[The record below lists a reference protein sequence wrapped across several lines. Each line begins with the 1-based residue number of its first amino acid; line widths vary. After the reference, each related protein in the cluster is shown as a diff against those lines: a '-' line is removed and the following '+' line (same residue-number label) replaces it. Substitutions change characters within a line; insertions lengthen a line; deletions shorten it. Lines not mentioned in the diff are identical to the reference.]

1 MVIKKEFTFLSR
13 NGIDNCHACSW
24 APENGQVKAIL
35 QIVHGMLEYVE
46 RYEDFANFLANQGFL
61 VVGADHLGHGKT
73 ASTDKDLGY
82 FTKHDASTVLV
93 RDVHRLKKIIQ
104 EENPGVPYFIMGHSM
119 GSFIMRKYLA
129 MYCKGINGVV
139 LLGSGNTPPLITSF
153 GISLTNFLRF
163 FFGDRHKSSLV
174 NKIVFGSYLKRI
186 PDARTSSDWLTR
198 DASVIKVYRANPLC
212 TFKFSLNGYRALF
225 KLVKYSHN
233 TANFKNLSKD
243 MSILIA
249 SGTEDPVGEYGKHPE
264 QIYAQF
270 NSLGIK
276 DVTLKLYDGCRHEIL
291 HELNKNDVY
300 NDILGWLNARI
311 K

>member
-13 NGIDNCHACSW
+13 NGKDNCHAYSW

-35 QIVHGMLEYVE
+35 QIAHGMLEYVE
-46 RYEDFANFLANQGFL
+46 RYEEFANFLANQGFL

-73 ASTDKDLGY
+73 ASSDKDLGY
-82 FTKHDASTVLV
+82 FTQNDASTVLV

-104 EENPGVPYFIMGHSM
+104 EENPEIPYFIIGHSM

-129 MYCKGINGVV
+129 MYCKGIDGVI
-139 LLGSGNTPPLITSF
+139 LIGSGNTHPFITSF
-153 GISLTNFLRF
+153 GIGLTNFIKF
-163 FFGDRHKSSLV
+163 FRGDRHKSHLV
-174 NKIVFGSYLKRI
+174 QKITFGSYLKRI
-186 PDARTSSDWLTR
+186 PDAKTPSDWLTR
-198 DASVIKVYRANPLC
+198 DESIVKAYRSDPLC
-212 TFKFSLNGYRALF
+212 TYKFTLNGYRALYR
-225 KLVKYSHN
+225 LVKFSYN

-243 MSILIA
+243 MPILIA
-249 SGTEDPVGEYGKHPE
+249 SGTEDPVGEYGKHPK
-264 QIYAQF
+264 QIYEQF

-291 HELNKNDVY
+291 HELNKNEVY
-300 NDILGWLNARI
+300 DDILNWLNAHI

>member
-61 VVGADHLGHGKT
+61 VVGADHLGHGQT
-73 ASTDKDLGY
+73 ARTDKDLGY
-82 FTKHDASTVLV
+82 FAEKDASTILV

-104 EENPGVPYFIMGHSM
+104 EENPGIPYFIIGHSM

-129 MYCKGINGVV
+129 MYCKGIEGAI
-139 LLGSGNTPPLITSF
+139 LIGSGNASPFIISC
-153 GISLTNFLRF
+153 GIALTNFLKIF
-163 FFGDRHKSSLV
+163 YGDRHQSPLV
-174 NKIVFGSYLKRI
+174 NKIAFGSYLDRI
-186 PDARTSSDWLTR
+186 PDAKTSSDWLTR
-198 DASVIKVYRANPLC
+198 DEAVIKEYRSNPLC

-225 KLVKYSHN
+225 RLVKYSHN

-243 MSILIA
+243 MPILIA
-249 SGTEDPVGEYGKHPE
+249 SGTEDPVGEYGKYPKE
-264 QIYAQF
+264 ILEQF
-270 NSLGIK
+270 NSLGLK
-276 DVTLKLYDGCRHEIL
+276 DVTLKLYEGCRHEIL
-291 HELNKNDVY
+291 HELNKNEVY
-300 NDILGWLNARI
+300 DDIFNWLNTHI